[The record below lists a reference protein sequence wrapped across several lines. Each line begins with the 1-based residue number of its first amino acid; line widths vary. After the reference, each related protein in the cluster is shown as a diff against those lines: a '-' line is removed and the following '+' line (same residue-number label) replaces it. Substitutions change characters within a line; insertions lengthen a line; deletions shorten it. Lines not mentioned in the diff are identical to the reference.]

1 MEEAVMSAAD
11 LLLSAMEKATQPGS
25 VEAPNMLVAAI
36 EAQSD
41 PLQALF
47 DWDAHNEIFGAIRS
61 QFSFVDFVRTNDE
74 LPNDKDFDKLTSLLR
89 WIMREGAG
97 WDSSADPRRIRLI
110 AVFVAVQFITMGAN
124 FWAIAPNGFRP
135 NDELLAALER
145 MITSMKVSFTTRGL
159 SSPIW
164 ESEAVERFEKADIES
179 NWIGIAQ
186 GWRLIQDGFFPGVA
200 VAQAAQCLDRFSP
213 QRLVQAVSDLRQT
226 ASIMSVVLSL
236 TPPAALRLGAESTNH
251 HVQFASTYRAVS
263 PRVNREPLGDTSK
276 AFLTKILETVSKD
289 TPRWTSWMRVFNF
302 IPSHFPELQVP
313 LGCALAN
320 ADNAAL
326 QAYIDAISL
335 HGSGQQ
341 TRFIVADCLRTFRDK
356 AEVKKRQTL
365 WNFAYQRWTS
375 WRFGLNEAGQ
385 NLIKIARCELD
396 YALVGYTVE
405 CLDDAQRQHM
415 LASFIRRLETVED
428 IWHSEITDGISEWN
442 AVLSEMQP
450 LCLAMNIT
458 DPEADWID
466 QGATMR
472 LPFDPDKE
480 IYVVLKYGRPDIA

>member
-1 MEEAVMSAAD
+1 MEEALMNAAD
-11 LLLSAMEKATQPGS
+11 ILLLAMEKATQPGL
-25 VEAPNMLVAAI
+25 VEAPDALVAAI
-36 EAQSD
+36 EAHAD
-41 PLQALF
+41 PMQALS
-47 DWDAHNEIFGAIRS
+47 DWDARDEIFGAIRS
-61 QFSFVDFVRTNDE
+61 RFSFVDFVRTNDE
-74 LPNDKDFDKLTSLLR
+74 LPNDKDFDKLTGLLR
-89 WIMREGAG
+89 WIIREGAA

-110 AVFVAVQFITMGAN
+110 AVFVASQFITVGTN
-124 FWAIAPNGFRP
+124 FWAIAPNGFKP
-135 NDELLAALER
+135 NDELLAALEG
-145 MITSMKVSFTTRGL
+145 MITSMKMSFTTRGL
-159 SSPIW
+159 SPPIW
-164 ESEAVERFEKADIES
+164 ELEAVERFEKADTES
-179 NWIGIAQ
+179 DWIGIAQ
-186 GWRLIQDGFFPGVA
+186 GWRLIQDGFFPGIA

-213 QRLVQAVSDLRQT
+213 QRLAQAVSNLRQT
-226 ASIMSVVLSL
+226 APIMSVILSL
-236 TPPAALRLGAESTNH
+236 TPLAALRLGAESTNH
-251 HVQFASTYRAVS
+251 HVQFASAYGAVS
-263 PRVNREPLGDTSK
+263 SRVNRESLDDMSK
-276 AFLTKILETVSKD
+276 AFLIQILETVSKD
-289 TPRWTSWMRVFNF
+289 TPRWISWMRVFNF

-335 HGSGQQ
+335 HGSGQH
-341 TRFIVADCLRTFRDK
+341 TRFAVVDCLRTFRDK
-356 AEVKKRQTL
+356 AEVKKRRIL
-365 WNFAYQRWTS
+365 WNLAYQRWTS

-396 YALVGYTVE
+396 YALVGYIVE

-428 IWHSEITDGISEWN
+428 TWHPGITDCISEWN

-450 LCLAMNIT
+450 LCLAMNIA

-480 IYVVLKYGRPDIA
+480 IYVILKYGRPEIA